1 MVSTTLY
8 ILSIIDDTVVPLR
21 PRSTSAAAK
30 AGSPGDSK
38 TKGYSNLARAQLKQR
53 WGTMKKVTS
62 SLPRIREI
70 VADILMDMET
80 RDRLKSGRGNAMLVC
95 DSVYAACRFFEA
107 FSGTELKGRCAIVT
121 SYSPTTADITG
132 EETGEGLTE
141 KHLKHDVYRKMLA
154 DHFGEPED
162 TAMHKA
168 DQFEKEVKRRFVNE
182 PGQMKL
188 LIVVDKLLT
197 GFDAPPATYL
207 YIDKNMQDHGL
218 FQAICRVN
226 RLDGDDKEYGY
237 IIDYK
242 DLFRSL
248 EGAIND
254 YTGEAFDG
262 YDRADVE
269 GLLKDRLEQ
278 GRERLEE
285 TREAVKALCEPVE
298 PPRDSDAHRH
308 YFCDGGKGLAANERK
323 RLTLYRAVAAFVR
336 AYANLANEMTEAGY
350 TETERQTIRDEVGH
364 YEKVR
369 QEIKLASGD
378 YVDLRS
384 SSPPCG
390 TFSTTTSGPRTARSF
405 PSSTT

>member
-1 MVSTTLY
+1 M
-8 ILSIIDDTVVPLR
+8 PLR

-30 AGSPGDSK
+30 TGSPGDSK

-107 FSGTELKGRCAIVT
+107 FSGTELKDRCAIVT
-121 SYSPTTADITG
+121 SYSPTTA
-132 EETGEGLTE
+132 E
-141 KHLKHDVYRKMLA
+141 
-154 DHFGEPED
+154 
-162 TAMHKA
+162 
-168 DQFEKEVKRRFVNE
+168 
-182 PGQMKL
+182 
-188 LIVVDKLLT
+188 
-197 GFDAPPATYL
+197 
-207 YIDKNMQDHGL
+207 NMQDHGL

-248 EGAIND
+248 EGAIKD

-285 TREAVKALCEPVE
+285 TREAVKALCEPTE
-298 PPRDSDAHRH
+298 PPRDSDAYRH

-323 RLTLYRAVAAFVR
+323 RLTLYRAVASFVR

-350 TETERQTIRDEVGH
+350 TEAERQTIRDEVGH

-378 YVDLRS
+378 YVDLKVHEPAMRHLLDNYIRAEDSEVISKFDDMTLVDLLIRDGEGAIGSLPEGIRGSRRAVAETIENNVRRLIVDEMAVNPKYYEKMSAVLDALIQRPISVSDLLRS
-384 SSPPCG
+384 LDL
-390 TFSTTTSGPRTARSF
+390 R
-405 PSSTT
+405 